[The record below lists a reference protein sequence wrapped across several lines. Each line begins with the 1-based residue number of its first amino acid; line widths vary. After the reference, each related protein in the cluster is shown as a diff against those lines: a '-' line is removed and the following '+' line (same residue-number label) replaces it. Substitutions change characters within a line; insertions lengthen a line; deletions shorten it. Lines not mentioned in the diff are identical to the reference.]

1 MSEILSFKAT
11 ECRSRLSV
19 ARSNVVEEIHK
30 LDHSADNS
38 FTCVNNMFDVII
50 ASVEDQRE
58 KYMNL
63 VKNKKDEKKKNLEN
77 QLDTIENKI
86 NEINSEQKSDHL
98 NDIRW
103 EKCDINILFIK
114 HILQNSNQEDQQ
126 SLWTTWD
133 HKSAER
139 A

>member
-1 MSEILSFKAT
+1 MLELMKFSRPTCQLDSDNPHPTSDSSHTIVPFSIATKRMSEILSFKAT

-19 ARSNVVEEIHK
+19 ARSNVLEEIHK

-86 NEINSEQKSDHL
+86 NEINAEQKSDHL
-98 NDIRW
+98 NDIR
-103 EKCDINILFIK
+103 
-114 HILQNSNQEDQQ
+114 
-126 SLWTTWD
+126 
-133 HKSAER
+133 
-139 A
+139 

>member
-1 MSEILSFKAT
+1 M
-11 ECRSRLSV
+11 

-63 VKNKKDEKKKNLEN
+63 VKNKKDEKRKNLEN

-98 NDIRW
+98 NDIR
-103 EKCDINILFIK
+103 
-114 HILQNSNQEDQQ
+114 
-126 SLWTTWD
+126 
-133 HKSAER
+133 
-139 A
+139 